1 MLEETLL
8 DEFYILVKRIPGL
21 SMSIEE
27 FMNTPSRQISYLL
40 DREYEIIEHEQEE
53 RHRAELAARSTSK
66 TGMMV
71 PNKHKNSKEAELAI
85 ESYIRG

>member
-1 MLEETLL
+1 
-8 DEFYILVKRIPGL
+8 VKRIPGI

-40 DREYEIIEHEQEE
+40 DMEYKIIEHESEE
-53 RHRAELAARSTSK
+53 RQRSELQARSTSR
-66 TGMMV
+66 TGVMV